1 MGGLKDLKSMVTMKL
16 YENMMNLNTT
26 RLYDGYHIYIHL

>member
-1 MGGLKDLKSMVTMKL
+1 MGGLKDLKSMVIMKL
-16 YENMMNLNTT
+16 YENDEFKTT